1 MCNWAH
7 LDAKINEVLLI
18 HGTTQDK
25 VDQIANFGFDER
37 LARENG
43 LYGQG
48 VYFTDQSCKSF
59 QYSGAKKQNAGC
71 LIIARVILG
80 HPCEAQG
87 PMRNLKVEPPIDEN
101 NPSKGRCHSVIARPG
116 IPNGWGEQVHREFG
130 QLIAPFLWPAALQL
144 GATFAKEHLTLK
156 RYQNSLQLM
165 QHMQLDVSYVGTRR
179 CLGPGAIAKRCGFC
193 GRLTGSFTREARG
206 SRLHLAFG
214 AAALA
219 LSKLPR
225 ASQPLPEL
233 PPLPPFPGQNVENG
247 QEDGQDD
254 QDLSDEMEM
263 DDEYEDQSLD
273 TSPSLP
279 LPPFFAGRARAE
291 AREDAT
297 DNGYDSYNG
306 YDGYD
311 DMGDVQL
318 KGVESRPKAVQVKL
332 LGPTAKAFVQDSSR
346 REKSREFY
354 MLQPEDDGPRP
365 LSWEEARIDFLPV
378 GETVRGVVE
387 EIRPYGSFIGL
398 VVCGMAVGRFGE
410 DSQIRGFCEELQLTD
425 GWVSP
430 QVGQQ
435 VAVKILSID
444 EMKRV
449 HLSISQATPP
459 WPPREERV
467 LHSPEKYEDSD
478 FFPLP

>member
-1 MCNWAH
+1 
-7 LDAKINEVLLI
+7 
-18 HGTTQDK
+18 
-25 VDQIANFGFDER
+25 
-37 LARENG
+37 
-43 LYGQG
+43 
-48 VYFTDQSCKSF
+48 
-59 QYSGAKKQNAGC
+59 
-71 LIIARVILG
+71 
-80 HPCEAQG
+80 
-87 PMRNLKVEPPIDEN
+87 
-101 NPSKGRCHSVIARPG
+101 
-116 IPNGWGEQVHREFG
+116 
-130 QLIAPFLWPAALQL
+130 
-144 GATFAKEHLTLK
+144 
-156 RYQNSLQLM
+156 
-165 QHMQLDVSYVGTRR
+165 MQLDVSYVGTRR
-179 CLGPGAIAKRCGFC
+179 CLGPGAIATRCGLS
-193 GRLTGSFTREARG
+193 GRFTGSLTREAPDRW
-206 SRLHLAFG
+206 RHLAF
-214 AAALA
+214 AALA
-219 LSKLPR
+219 LSRLPCR
-225 ASQPLPEL
+225 ASPSPDRPLPDL
-233 PPLPPFPGQNVENG
+233 PPLPPLPGQN
-247 QEDGQDD
+247 GQDD
-254 QDLSDEMEM
+254 QDLSDGVDE
-263 DDEYEDQSLD
+263 EYEDQSDQTLE
-273 TSPSLP
+273 TSPSARP
-279 LPPFFAGRARAE
+279 LPPLFAGRTRAE
-291 AREDAT
+291 AREDMEDAN
-297 DNGYDSYNG
+297 DNGYDTYDSYDG
-306 YDGYD
+306 HDGYD
-311 DMGDVQL
+311 NMGDVQL
-318 KGVESRPKAVQVKL
+318 KDVEPQQEAVPVKL

-467 LHSPEKYEDSD
+467 LHSPEKYEDPS

>member
-1 MCNWAH
+1 
-7 LDAKINEVLLI
+7 
-18 HGTTQDK
+18 
-25 VDQIANFGFDER
+25 
-37 LARENG
+37 
-43 LYGQG
+43 
-48 VYFTDQSCKSF
+48 
-59 QYSGAKKQNAGC
+59 
-71 LIIARVILG
+71 
-80 HPCEAQG
+80 
-87 PMRNLKVEPPIDEN
+87 
-101 NPSKGRCHSVIARPG
+101 
-116 IPNGWGEQVHREFG
+116 
-130 QLIAPFLWPAALQL
+130 
-144 GATFAKEHLTLK
+144 
-156 RYQNSLQLM
+156 
-165 QHMQLDVSYVGTRR
+165 MQLDVSCVGTRR
-179 CLGPGAIAKRCGFC
+179 CLGPGAIATRCGLS
-193 GRLTGSFTREARG
+193 GRFTGSFTREAPDIW
-206 SRLHLAFG
+206 RLPLAFG

-219 LSKLPR
+219 LSRLPRRALPPSDLPSPKLPR
-225 ASQPLPEL
+225 PEL
-233 PPLPPFPGQNVENG
+233 PPLPPLPGQS
-247 QEDGQDD
+247 GQDD
-254 QDLSDEMEM
+254 QDLSDDM
-263 DDEYEDQSLD
+263 DEEYEEYEDQSDQTLE
-273 TSPSLP
+273 TSPSVLP
-279 LPPFFAGRARAE
+279 LRPLSAGRARAE

-297 DNGYDSYNG
+297 NNGYDSY
-306 YDGYD
+306 GYD
-311 DMGDVQL
+311 DMGDMKL
-318 KGVESRPKAVQVKL
+318 KGVEPQQEAVPVKL

-467 LHSPEKYEDSD
+467 LHSPEKYEDPS